1 MPDEICIRC
10 GAKLSHDEIGLH
22 KKLVNR
28 GATTFMCKACLAR
41 EFRISIEQCDEI
53 IEHYRQMGC
62 LLFA

>member
-1 MPDEICIRC
+1 MSEEFCTRC
-10 GAKLSHDEIGLH
+10 GAGLSRDEIGLH

-28 GATTFMCKACLAR
+28 GATAFMCKECIAK
-41 EFRISIEQCDEI
+41 EFKISIEQCDEI